1 MKVHN
6 RAGQAL
12 RQASQSCARSH
23 SLFGAFY
30 RARAARSS
38 AAEATVAT
46 AHTIARVIYHMLT
59 QHEAFQPESIQ
70 AFDQRRQQRE
80 VKYLQKKAKTL
91 GFTLQPAT
99 A

>member
-1 MKVHN
+1 
-6 RAGQAL
+6 
-12 RQASQSCARSH
+12 
-23 SLFGAFY
+23 
-30 RARAARSS
+30 
-38 AAEATVAT
+38 
-46 AHTIARVIYHMLT
+46 MLT